1 MLYSAIAALE
11 IPSKKIALNRRPG
24 FLELGNKGFFS
35 HLNKYIS
42 VRNSW
47 IPTYLFLYSSLVS
60 RTALP
65 LVVEEGPGTNPLVG
79 QALVMMM
86 VMHKNHLERVVVEAK
101 DSLHLKLE
109 KKHSVLNI
117 QPSQVNFSKYVGG
130 IGHRN
135 WEMWREHFM
144 ITAEIHARS
153 LV

>member
-1 MLYSAIAALE
+1 M
-11 IPSKKIALNRRPG
+11 
-24 FLELGNKGFFS
+24 
-35 HLNKYIS
+35 
-42 VRNSW
+42 
-47 IPTYLFLYSSLVS
+47 
-60 RTALP
+60 
-65 LVVEEGPGTNPLVG
+65 VEEGPGTNPLVG

-135 WEMWREHFM
+135 
-144 ITAEIHARS
+144 
-153 LV
+153 